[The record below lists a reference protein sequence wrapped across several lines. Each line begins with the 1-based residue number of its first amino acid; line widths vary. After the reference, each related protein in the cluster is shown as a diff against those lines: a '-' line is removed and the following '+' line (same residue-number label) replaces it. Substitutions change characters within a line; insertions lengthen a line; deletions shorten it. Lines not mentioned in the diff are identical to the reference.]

1 MENLDDELE
10 KLDKRL
16 KSLELRISRI
26 ESELNESFKKGSYAT
41 DQENL
46 HPAGQELISET
57 ADNEDKG
64 FETKVGRFG
73 LAWLG
78 NIVLLF
84 GITFLTQY
92 LMELGYKYFSV
103 LLGYF
108 AAIGILFFARYLKT
122 ANVHLAFMFRLNAQI
137 VFYYITVRLHFFTES
152 PVLTDKTTAII
163 LLLLIVGVQAYLSVR
178 NKSQVFA
185 ALAMILALTTS
196 IIGDSTHFT
205 LPMVIITAAGAIYY
219 YYSYKWEPIVFVTI
233 ILTYLS
239 FLLWLLGNPFV
250 GHPVKLIP
258 YQPYGFIYLL
268 GLGGSFSLMLLFR
281 SKDSSFD
288 GFLTG
293 VTIVNGLF
301 FTFMLGFI
309 VLGYYSKNYVNLFS
323 IIAIWCLIYSIILF
337 YRSDWNF
344 PSAFYALYGFLALS
358 IALYGL
364 FGLPEVYL
372 VLSVQSLIVVSMGLW
387 FRNRLI
393 AVMNSIL
400 FLTILFV
407 YLLTSG
413 SVNGINFTFAL
424 IALVSARIIN
434 WKKSRLHIKTELIRN
449 LYLLIGFFMMLFA
462 LHDALP
468 KHLITLSWSLTAL
481 LYFIISFVLKN
492 VKYRYMALG
501 TMICAAVYLLII
513 DMAKIEL
520 VYRVLAFLFLAALS
534 IGISIYYTNR
544 IKKSDD

>member
-1 MENLDDELE
+1 MENLDEKLE

-26 ESELNESFKKGSYAT
+26 ESDIFESLKKEPYRS

-46 HPAGQELISET
+46 QPADPMLISET
-57 ADNEDKG
+57 PNYEDKG
-64 FETKVGRFG
+64 IETRIGRFG

-108 AAIGILFFARYLKT
+108 TAVGILLFANYLKT
-122 ANVHLAFMFRLNAQI
+122 ANVHLAFMFRVNAQI

-152 PVLTDKTTAII
+152 PVLNDKTTAII
-163 LLLLIVGVQAYLSVR
+163 LLLLIVGVQVYMSVR
-178 NKSQVFA
+178 IKSQSFA
-185 ALAMILALTTS
+185 ALALILALTTS
-196 IIGDSTHFT
+196 IIGDTTHFT
-205 LPMVIITAAGAIYY
+205 LPMLIITAAGAIFYY
-219 YYSYKWEPIVFVTI
+219 YRFKWEPLVIVII
-233 ILTYLS
+233 ILTYIS
-239 FLLWLLGNPFV
+239 LLIWLLGNPFM
-250 GHPVKLIP
+250 GHPVKLVA
-258 YQPYGFIYLL
+258 YQHYGFIYLL
-268 GLGGSFSLMLLFR
+268 GLGASYSLMILFR
-281 SKDSSFD
+281 SRDSSID

-293 VTIVNGLF
+293 VIILNGLL
-301 FTFMLGFI
+301 FTFMLGFV
-309 VLGYYSKNYVNLFS
+309 VLGFYSNNYVNLFS
-323 IIAIWCLIYSIILF
+323 IIAVWCLIYSIILF

-387 FRNRLI
+387 FRNKLI

-400 FLTILFV
+400 FLTILFI
-407 YLLTSG
+407 YLLTSK
-413 SVNGINFTFAL
+413 SVNGINFSFAL

-449 LYLLIGFFMMLFA
+449 LYLFIGFFMMLFA

-468 KHLITLSWSLTAL
+468 RHLITLSWSLAAL
-481 LYFIISFVLKN
+481 LYFIISFILKN

-501 TMICAAVYLLII
+501 TMICAAIYLLII

-520 VYRVLAFLFLAALS
+520 VYRVLALLFLAAVS

-544 IKKSDD
+544 IKKSDN